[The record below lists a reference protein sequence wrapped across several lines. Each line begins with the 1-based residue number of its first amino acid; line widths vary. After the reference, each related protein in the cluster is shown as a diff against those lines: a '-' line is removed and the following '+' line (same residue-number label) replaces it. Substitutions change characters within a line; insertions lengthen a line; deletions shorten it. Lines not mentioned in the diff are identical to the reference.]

1 MSFKGLKRRLT
12 IKKRKSPSSLAPAS
26 NVEDRVVML
35 CEDIP
40 SESSC
45 DSGRGSQSPSGRS
58 SGESFHGDEES
69 KRRAQRS
76 KSLAQRGES
85 RQQQQQQQR
94 VVVRHHSLREPHSS
108 DSSSP
113 PSPGDHY
120 AMRSTLHVKELC
132 GSVSHCQPWIDAVAV
147 TGRHTQAGHVNRRM
161 HTQTHMHACK
171 HTTVLYICY
180 KTAIVLINLI
190 FKCQTTWGKK
200 SEERKQLGKNLG
212 LIKCLCVHLVHVR
225 TLSPLSFISAQNSM
239 SSLYPRRDRCA

>member
-26 NVEDRVVML
+26 DAEDRVVML

-45 DSGRGSQSPSGRS
+45 DSGRGSQSPGGRS

-85 RQQQQQQQR
+85 RQQQQQR

-120 AMRSTLHVKELC
+120 AMRSALHVKELC
-132 GSVSHCQPWIDAVAV
+132 GSVSHCQAMN
-147 TGRHTQAGHVNRRM
+147 RCSCSHKQAYTSGHINRRM

-171 HTTVLYICY
+171 HHVYICY
-180 KTAIVLINLI
+180 KKAIVMINVI

-200 SEERKQLGKNLG
+200 SVERKQVGKNLG